1 MITPFTFNNKD
12 IEDNMKLLNDRK
24 TTSPDSIPTKILKQL
39 KNSVWAIEYLNKF
52 TVYNICFSIIAEIET
67 IVPLYKKDNKLE
79 CNNYRRISLLSN
91 IGKRIE
97 KLLHKRLHSFLY
109 QTKC

>member
-39 KNSVWAIEYLNKF
+39 KNSV
-52 TVYNICFSIIAEIET
+52 
-67 IVPLYKKDNKLE
+67 
-79 CNNYRRISLLSN
+79 
-91 IGKRIE
+91 
-97 KLLHKRLHSFLY
+97 
-109 QTKC
+109 

>member
-67 IVPLYKKDNKLE
+67 IVPLYKK
-79 CNNYRRISLLSN
+79 
-91 IGKRIE
+91 G
-97 KLLHKRLHSFLY
+97 
-109 QTKC
+109 